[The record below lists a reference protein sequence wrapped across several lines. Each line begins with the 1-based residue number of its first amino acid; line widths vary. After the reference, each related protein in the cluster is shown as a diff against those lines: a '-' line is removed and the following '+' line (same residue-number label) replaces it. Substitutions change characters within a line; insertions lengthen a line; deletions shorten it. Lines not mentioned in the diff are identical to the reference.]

1 MSKGSRDQNY
11 LKKQFYNYSFVLL
24 LTLTMI
30 FIFAM
35 VLLYR
40 EQYVKNIEVQSQLS
54 ASVQNQI
61 DASLMEMDKIINGL
75 LFNKSFVQFMKET
88 NASAEYIDYNN
99 QIMESFISLDAP
111 LFTTYRIIAFND
123 NAYYTLTQT
132 GESSDYI
139 KNVCQNYPWKEK
151 LLAAEGKKVILPPHP
166 DDFDETKESVYSV
179 ARPITDG
186 KHNFGFVE
194 VQNLYSTLEKIC
206 ALNRASGFVV
216 LFSKEG
222 EILYPAESTEKQT
235 ALFENI
241 YKGICKEQKKSGS
254 LLLDRQQISYEVS
267 GYSDWITTVYCPVSA
282 FIPYGMNL
290 ILLTLG
296 IYVLMA
302 LLSLFMVRRTARRMA
317 APLMELNQAI
327 SQVTLDNMTFK
338 PQIST
343 TISEINNINQSF
355 QQMLDHLQ
363 EAIARNVQ
371 ARAGEERANFLAL
384 QAQMNPHTLYN
395 TLSMIESVSYM
406 HGDKEVSSLCL
417 SLSQMLRYI
426 SDYSR
431 RTYTIQDELT
441 HLEQYSRLVYKRYE
455 GKLEINVQ
463 ADSSLLATVIPK
475 FTIQPLVENAVK
487 HGFATRIPHLSI
499 QVVLCSLGDGWQL
512 TVCDN
517 GPGFTAEA
525 LSKIRTQFE
534 GCDESLARHNDVI
547 NAKIGN
553 LGLTNIYIRCRIL
566 YGSRF
571 EMTAGNQE
579 SGGGSI
585 NITVRKG
592 DEST

>member
-1 MSKGSRDQNY
+1 
-11 LKKQFYNYSFVLL
+11 
-24 LTLTMI
+24 
-30 FIFAM
+30 
-35 VLLYR
+35 
-40 EQYVKNIEVQSQLS
+40 
-54 ASVQNQI
+54 
-61 DASLMEMDKIINGL
+61 
-75 LFNKSFVQFMKET
+75 
-88 NASAEYIDYNN
+88 
-99 QIMESFISLDAP
+99 
-111 LFTTYRIIAFND
+111 
-123 NAYYTLTQT
+123 
-132 GESSDYI
+132 
-139 KNVCQNYPWKEK
+139 
-151 LLAAEGKKVILPPHP
+151 
-166 DDFDETKESVYSV
+166 
-179 ARPITDG
+179 
-186 KHNFGFVE
+186 
-194 VQNLYSTLEKIC
+194 
-206 ALNRASGFVV
+206 
-216 LFSKEG
+216 
-222 EILYPAESTEKQT
+222 
-235 ALFENI
+235 
-241 YKGICKEQKKSGS
+241 
-254 LLLDRQQISYEVS
+254 
-267 GYSDWITTVYCPVSA
+267 
-282 FIPYGMNL
+282 MNL

-517 GPGFTAEA
+517 GPGFTADA

-592 DEST
+592 DESP